1 MNITSE
7 EKKKSTRKTIHLL
20 MKQKNQIKNKMVSE
34 KSRAMIKKQ
43 RWFRI
48 IKKEHSKALKECGWY
63 INNEE
68 NN

>member
-1 MNITSE
+1 MIMNITSE
-7 EKKKSTRKTIHLL
+7 EKKKITKKTIHLL
-20 MKQKNQIKNKMVSE
+20 TREYMRE
-34 KSRAMIKKQ
+34 RSRAMIKKQ

-68 NN
+68 ND

>member
-1 MNITSE
+1 MIR
-7 EKKKSTRKTIHLL
+7 EKA
-20 MKQKNQIKNKMVSE
+20 
-34 KSRAMIKKQ
+34 RAMIKKQ

-68 NN
+68 ND

>member
-7 EKKKSTRKTIHLL
+7 EKKKGTRKIIHLS

-48 IKKEHSKALKECGWY
+48 IKKEHSKALKKCGWY
-63 INNEE
+63 INNED

>member
-1 MNITSE
+1 
-7 EKKKSTRKTIHLL
+7 

-48 IKKEHSKALKECGWY
+48 IKKEHSKALKECEY
-63 INNEE
+63 YTNNEE
-68 NN
+68 GC

>member
-1 MNITSE
+1 MIMNITSE
-7 EKKKSTRKTIHLL
+7 EKKRNIKKTIHLL
-20 MKQKNQIKNKMVSE
+20 KRKYMRE
-34 KSRAMIKKQ
+34 RSRAMIKKQ

-68 NN
+68 ND

>member
-1 MNITSE
+1 MAR
-7 EKKKSTRKTIHLL
+7 RKI
-20 MKQKNQIKNKMVSE
+20 NKDYS
-34 KSRAMIKKQ
+34 KAMIKKQ

-68 NN
+68 ND